1 MRAVF
6 LLLLLQPLFLGG
18 QQSPATSPASAVLQ
32 NALQLLDHGRANDA
46 IALLLPLAA
55 TQPRPKGIE
64 HELGLAYYRTG
75 KLVEARDAFAAA
87 TKEDPSDIE
96 SIQMEGLTL
105 YRLGQPAAAIPYL
118 ERVRQWTAH
127 SNADANYVLGLCYL
141 NSQQYDKARGAFAA
155 QYGVTADSAQAYLL
169 LGTMLMHANM
179 PELAGQAA
187 SKAIQ
192 LAPGLPLAHLMLG
205 EVDLFK
211 SNVNG
216 AVSEFERE
224 REIDPGNSTVYDR
237 LGDAYTRL
245 GRYEEAQQSLMK
257 AISLDTS
264 YTGPFLQMGKVL
276 LRRNDP
282 QTALMYLKHA
292 EKMDPGNYMVHTL
305 LSQAYRATGQ
315 QDDARREMDIVS
327 KIHSSSELKLQP
339 VQ

>member
-1 MRAVF
+1 MCRFAIF
-6 LLLLLQPLFLGG
+6 GLLLLQPLFVFG
-18 QQSPATSPASAVLQ
+18 QAAAASPLQ
-32 NALQLLDHGRANDA
+32 NAQQLLDHGHAQDA

-55 TQPRPKGIE
+55 AQPRPKGVE

-75 KLVEARDAFAAA
+75 KLIEARDAFLAAA
-87 TKEDPSDIE
+87 KEDPLDIE
-96 SIQMEGLTL
+96 SIQMEGLAL

-118 ERVRQWTAH
+118 EQVRKWTPH

-141 NSQQYDKARGAFAA
+141 NSQQYDRARGAFAA
-155 QYGVTADSAQAYLL
+155 QYGVAADSAQAYLL

-187 SKAIQ
+187 AKAMQ
-192 LAPGLPLAHLMLG
+192 LAPGLPRAHLMLG

-211 SNVNG
+211 SDVSG
-216 AVSEFERE
+216 AVSEFEQE
-224 REIDPGNSTVYDR
+224 RIINPDNPIVYDR

-245 GRYEEAQQSLMK
+245 GRYEEAQQALMK

-264 YTGPFLQMGKVL
+264 ITGPFLQMGKVL

-292 EKMDPGNYMVHTL
+292 EKMDPANFVVHSL
-305 LSQAYRATGQ
+305 LAQAYRATGRQ
-315 QDDARREMDIVS
+315 EDAARETEILA
-327 KIHSSSELKLQP
+327 KIHSSSQLRLEP